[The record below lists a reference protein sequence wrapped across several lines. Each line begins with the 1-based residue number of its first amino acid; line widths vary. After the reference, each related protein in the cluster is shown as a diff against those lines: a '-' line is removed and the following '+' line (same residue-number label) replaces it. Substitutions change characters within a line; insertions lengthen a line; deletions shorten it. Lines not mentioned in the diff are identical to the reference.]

1 MTYSRIRPC
10 AFVPS
15 SDTPLAAEFSA
26 LAFPAQWRAILL
38 DLHRHGRRNPDKIR
52 SVPTRRFRQLL
63 HAVAPDLIALS
74 REASPDD
81 ADPILYC
88 ARPFPPA
95 VTRALVAA
103 WAADLPT
110 GDDAAGPV
118 RDALIQLGAG
128 DLQWA
133 QATVDLLEQSVTAGG
148 TAEPAEPLYALLPE
162 FLARRIAGQE
172 PYMFEGVQLR
182 FVQAPPSQRGAAE
195 LVSWPPRTFA
205 RRNGTRIWHFSFY
218 LRISLQTVPFDARPL
233 IHLHAGVRRWE
244 SDRSVYIPRGDS
256 VSVYL
261 AARAPWIEG
270 APVPNEF
277 RFGRGSLVWR
287 PREKAC
293 WAMGGPEEML
303 RRLTFATEFPDP
315 QDLVNDPAPWLE
327 SPAGIT
333 AAVVYSTAMTRAHGV
348 GPGLMPR
355 DRSPLLEWAAQAL
368 EPALVPVPD
377 LVRSA
382 VPAKPS
388 NAPARRPTA
397 HASADEAAAR
407 HEDATASARRAQL
420 ARVLGERDF
429 IVDVFC
435 QTTAIREAIVEA
447 AITDLGLA
455 GADLPGHPGTR
466 TWRTGELDVQL
477 RLHELGA
484 LGSGLLLDGEVPA
497 TRDQRDA
504 AVTERRLAV
513 SRHMGGLPPGS
524 SLVLAEIDRPARFA
538 GPLADP
544 KIAMRLGFADTH
556 LVSQFIHPPSDDDD
570 PDGTIPHRA
579 LAAWQD
585 GLRQAGLASLPAH
598 SLGDRIPADLQYL
611 AIWIVRKNKPG
622 PTGHAHF
629 LPVAVLMRPESP
641 SAFGIIPRLTQW
653 VPYGELLQAIGQNGT
668 IEETWSREAAQSLT
682 ERFIRQVL
690 YTTRIRPTLLL
701 THAQNLRSWW
711 PSLTNSAVIPDQV
724 GFGGSMGRAALYGP
738 GLRHIRVRDSDSFE
752 TPQWFAPNENTGRPG
767 LAEGLWLAA
776 DAGPGNRVFGSTT
789 AKPVTASHAAVS
801 ASKLVPRSAERP
813 RIDTGQ
819 HAWNPS
825 LLEIAVLAC
834 SKDDNPEAFAA
845 LAHQLRIS
853 PDHRDALKLPV
864 PLHLASLA
872 AEYVLHVEDA
882 EQ

>member
-10 AFVPS
+10 AFMPGS
-15 SDTPLAAEFSA
+15 GTPLNAEFSA
-26 LAFPAQWRAILL
+26 LVFPAHWRAILL
-38 DLHRHGRRNPDKIR
+38 DLYRHGRGNPDKIR
-52 SVPTRRFRQLL
+52 SVPIRRLRQLL
-63 HAVAPDLIALS
+63 HAVAPELIALS
-74 REASPDD
+74 RDASPDD
-81 ADPILYC
+81 ADPVLFC
-88 ARPFPPA
+88 ARSFPPA

-103 WAADLPT
+103 WAADLPR

-128 DLQWA
+128 DLQWI
-133 QATVDLLEQSVTAGG
+133 QVTMDLLEQSVTAGG
-148 TAEPAEPLYALLPE
+148 TAEPAERLYALLPE

-182 FVQAPPSQRGAAE
+182 FVQASPSQRGAAE

-205 RRNGTRIWHFSFY
+205 QRNSTRVWHFSFY
-218 LRISLQTVPFDARPL
+218 LRISLQTVPFDPRPR

-244 SDRSVYIPRGDS
+244 SDRKVYIPPGDS

-270 APVPNEF
+270 APTPDEF
-277 RFGRGSLVWR
+277 RFGKGRLVWR

-327 SPAGIT
+327 GPGGIT
-333 AAVVYSTAMTRAHGV
+333 AAVVYSTAMGKTHGV
-348 GPGLMPR
+348 GPGMMPR
-355 DRSPLLEWAAQAL
+355 DRSPLMEWAAQAL
-368 EPALVPVPD
+368 QPALVAVPD

-382 VPAKPS
+382 MPVKPS
-388 NAPARRPTA
+388 NAPARKL
-397 HASADEAAAR
+397 AAR
-407 HEDATASARRAQL
+407 ASTDDTAARERDAAASARRAQL
-420 ARVLGERDF
+420 ARVLGERNF

-435 QTTAIREAIVEA
+435 QTTTIREAIIEA
-447 AITDLGLA
+447 AVEDLGLA
-455 GADLPGHPGTR
+455 GAEVPADLATR
-466 TWRTGELDVQL
+466 TWATGELDVQL
-477 RLHELGA
+477 RPHDLGD

-504 AVTERRLAV
+504 AVAERRLAV
-513 SRHMGGLPPGS
+513 SRDMRVLLPGS

-544 KIAMRLGFADTH
+544 KVAMRLGFADAN
-556 LVSQFIHPPSDDDD
+556 LVSQFLHPPDDDDD
-570 PDGTIPHRA
+570 PDETIPHRA

-585 GLRQAGLASLPAH
+585 GLRQVGLASLPTH
-598 SLGDRIPADLQYL
+598 SLGDRVPADLQHL
-611 AIWIVRKNKPG
+611 AIWIVRKNRSG

-641 SAFGIIPRLTQW
+641 GALGIVPRLTQW

-690 YTTRIRPTLLL
+690 YATRNRPTLLL

-711 PSLTNSAVIPDQV
+711 PALTNSAVIRDHV
-724 GFGGSMGRAALYGP
+724 GFGGTMSKAALYGQ

-752 TPQWFAPNENTGRPG
+752 TPQWFAPNENSGRPG
-767 LAEGLWLAA
+767 LAEGLWLPAE
-776 DAGPGNRVFGSTT
+776 AGPGNRVFGSTT
-789 AKPVTASHAAVS
+789 GKPVTASHAAVS

-813 RIDTGQ
+813 KIDTGQ

-825 LLEIAVLAC
+825 LLEIVVLDCGAE
-834 SKDDNPEAFAA
+834 DDPEAFAA
-845 LAHQLRIS
+845 LAHQLRVS

-864 PLHLASLA
+864 PLHLASRA
-872 AEYVLHVEDA
+872 AEYVLHTEEPEA
-882 EQ
+882 